1 MSNNLI
7 GTDPNQVPTNA
18 DLGTIAYQDAH
29 ALGNIT
35 ASSANLGGRTSSGSG
50 QIDLTITR
58 SVGGGGALKLIGDG
72 YLTGGS
78 HVIFEYKASSGASAT
93 TQNISYDGTKIY
105 TSGALELQSGA
116 PTLTLN
122 ATGQATNKKKVRLA
136 ASQYTA
142 GDFNI
147 QQMNDNG
154 TTIALTALTV
164 KNGGNVGIGE
174 TSPGA
179 RLHIKAVNNRTG
191 LTGTG
196 LGTLHIDDGDT
207 PSNNEVTSITMG
219 GYTTNALG
227 IIGLQTTNNGSN
239 LFFGTSNNYSAGVSN
254 TAMTIKYDGNVG
266 IGETSPDYPLHIK
279 HTTPLIYLED
289 SSSSGTAYLRLD
301 GIELK
306 LQNGSTNGPLLIATN
321 NARVNYVELN
331 GVSEI
336 AESFHMVNNTQ
347 YDFEYTVPNEGGY
360 GNSFWIIA
368 GYNHHNSVGY
378 GAHKVGFFSTRG
390 TALST
395 MINVGDQSSGNAG
408 AWQFSKPTA
417 TTLRIRK
424 TAGTYGGSGSGFIKI
439 LFRNKIGV

>member
-1 MSNNLI
+1 MTDKLI
-7 GTDPNQVPTNA
+7 GTKPNQVPSNS
-18 DLGTIAYQDAH
+18 DLGDLAYQNAH

-35 ASSANLGGRTSSGSG
+35 ASSATLGGRTTSSSG

-174 TSPGA
+174 TSP
-179 RLHIKAVNNRTG
+179 
-191 LTGTG
+191 
-196 LGTLHIDDGDT
+196 
-207 PSNNEVTSITMG
+207 
-219 GYTTNALG
+219 
-227 IIGLQTTNNGSN
+227 
-239 LFFGTSNNYSAGVSN
+239 
-254 TAMTIKYDGNVG
+254 
-266 IGETSPDYPLHIK
+266 DYPLHIK

-306 LQNGSTNGPLLIATN
+306 LQNGSTNGPLKIATN

>member
-1 MSNNLI
+1 MTDKLI
-7 GTDPNQVPTNA
+7 GTKPNQVPSNS
-18 DLGTIAYQDAH
+18 DLGTIAYQNAD

-35 ASSANLGGRTSSGSG
+35 ASSATLGGRTTSSSG
-50 QIDLTITR
+50 QIDLTIAR

-164 KNGGNVGIGE
+164 KNGGNVGIGVTDPDSKLE
-174 TSPGA
+174 IKGTGGA
-179 RLHIKAVNNRTG
+179 LG
-191 LTGTG
+191 LTFKTTDASSNETFFCMDGGRVGVRYGPLLVGIPSGTTPATSAVFQVEEAG
-196 LGTLHIDDGDT
+196 LLTVLSTG
-207 PSNNEVTSITMG
+207 
-219 GYTTNALG
+219 
-227 IIGLQTTNNGSN
+227 
-239 LFFGTSNNYSAGVSN
+239 
-254 TAMTIKYDGNVG
+254 KVG

-279 HTTPLIYLED
+279 NTTPLIYLED

-368 GYNHHNSVGY
+368 GYNHHNSVAY

-395 MINVGDQSSGNAG
+395 MINVGDQSHGNAG

-439 LFRNKIGV
+439 LFRNKIGA